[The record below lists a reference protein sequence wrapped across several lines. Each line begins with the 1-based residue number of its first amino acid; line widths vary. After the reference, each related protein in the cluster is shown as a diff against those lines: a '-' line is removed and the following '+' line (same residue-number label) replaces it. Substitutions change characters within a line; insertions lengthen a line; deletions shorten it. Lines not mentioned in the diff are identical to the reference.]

1 MLDNIADFAI
11 QDKMEWGVDKCKV
24 MQVGRGKNVVK
35 NWQLGDK
42 TIVSASE
49 YKYLGDVITRNGTN
63 KRNLEEREK
72 KVNQAVSGIKSC
84 AQHEIM
90 EKVQKQVTLRLHET
104 VVIPALLTNAES
116 WTLTKSDKKLCERVE
131 IGALRVC

>member
-1 MLDNIADFAI
+1 MFHMTILGRHDWYLT
-11 QDKMEWGVDKCKV
+11 QHKMEWGVDKCKV
-24 MQVGRGKNVVK
+24 MQVGRGKNVVE

-42 TIVSASE
+42 TIESASE

-72 KVNQAVSGIKSC
+72 KVNQAVRGIKSC

-90 EKVQKQVTLRLHET
+90 EKVQNQVTLT
-104 VVIPALLTNAES
+104 
-116 WTLTKSDKKLCERVE
+116 
-131 IGALRVC
+131 